1 MAQMAEMF
9 PIPEASETRSIEVR
23 PVNSI
28 PVTGMPLNLTDSLSP
43 VAASWLTNAATE
55 VGAACGRAKDFS
67 TEVLSGAREQARDLA
82 TRVRNRAEKVKNEQ
96 PLQVLAVV
104 AGIAVAAGV
113 VSRVW
118 RSRQYE

>member
-9 PIPEASETRSIEVR
+9 PTPGPSDTCSIEV
-23 PVNSI
+23 PVSSV
-28 PVTGMPLNLTDSLSP
+28 PVTGMPLNLTDSPSP
-43 VAASWLTNAATE
+43 V
-55 VGAACGRAKDFS
+55 ACGRAKDFL